1 MCERGILSTHR
12 WSILK
17 YHWSSDDFALFLQS
31 FHSVLFSVVLATYCI
46 TGRRRTSASSTLLWS
61 LCMCRI
67 KEKSIS
73 QLDPLV
79 FIDFVSSLT
88 NWYMTVL
95 SWIHHYLLYYLT
107 SYLRD
112 TTVFEFKLMVVP
124 PSLYNGVACTLP
136 SQKVLKRNHFGVFHF
151 NSFFQLFCKC
161 QVPGARCH
169 GASLA
174 NSFFQFFCKC
184 QVPRCQAS

>member
-1 MCERGILSTHR
+1 
-12 WSILK
+12 
-17 YHWSSDDFALFLQS
+17 
-31 FHSVLFSVVLATYCI
+31 
-46 TGRRRTSASSTLLWS
+46 
-61 LCMCRI
+61 MCRI

-88 NWYMTVL
+88 HWYMTVL

-136 SQKVLKRNHFGVFHF
+136 SQKDLKRSHFGVFHF
-151 NSFFQLFCKC
+151 VNPTSFGLVRSVCT
-161 QVPGARCH
+161 
-169 GASLA
+169 
-174 NSFFQFFCKC
+174 QFFVFFVVVFYKC
-184 QVPRCQAS
+184 DIGHFC